1 MKLYNNISELE
12 KKYIDLGGESI
23 TVKEGCLGYGISVF
37 TAEGYKSAVITEVPL
52 NCWSSAHKV
61 RFYNRLPKK
70 YAEAIKKKKGGE

>member
-1 MKLYNNISELE
+1 MKLYTGILELE
-12 KKYIDLGGESI
+12 QKYLELGGESI
-23 TVKEGCLGYGISVF
+23 TVKEGCLGWGVTVF
-37 TAEGYKSAVITEVPL
+37 VASGYKSAVVTEVPL